1 MEDTALL
8 TDDEIVA
15 LCAADGRPWPLSLMT
30 VEPTTE
36 ELTRAG
42 VRGMRSLLVRRLAGG
57 NADKPGVRPHELIAR
72 DVSAFLDA
80 TVRVGAYIAPASDH
94 SVLGGAAVTAA
105 RTANGWV
112 LDTSTAAGVHALRT
126 ATADEAA
133 DAVLSMAESA
143 YSGALFD
150 PDEAGRD
157 WVCVVRFGDDATDT
171 IALTSGSVTGSV
183 NGSEVTAWDPNVVR
197 GLFPRV
203 VDPADHEEQR

>member
-30 VEPTTE
+30 VDPTTE

-42 VRGMRSLLVRRLAGG
+42 IRGMRSLLVRRLASG
-57 NADKPGVRPHELIAR
+57 NADKPGVRPHEMILR
-72 DVSAFLDA
+72 DISAFLDA
-80 TVRVGAYIAPASDH
+80 TERVGAYIAPASDH

-105 RTANGWV
+105 RAEDGWV

-133 DAVLSMAESA
+133 NVVLALAESA

-150 PDEAGRD
+150 AAEADHD
-157 WVCVVRFGDDATDT
+157 WVCVIRFGDGAANT
-171 IALTSGSVTGSV
+171 IALSSGSVSGSV
-183 NGSEVTAWDPNVVR
+183 NGSAVTAWDPVFVR
-197 GLFPRV
+197 GLFPT
-203 VDPADHEEQR
+203 AW